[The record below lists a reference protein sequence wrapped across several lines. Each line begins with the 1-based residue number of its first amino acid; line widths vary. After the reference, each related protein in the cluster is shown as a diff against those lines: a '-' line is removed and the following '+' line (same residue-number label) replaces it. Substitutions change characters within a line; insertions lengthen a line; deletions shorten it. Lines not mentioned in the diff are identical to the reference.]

1 MAVEWS
7 KNLSNMDVVDL
18 CRHLYKVYE
27 GREEEISSLLTSGMA
42 KDISQYRQLVGEV
55 QGLRFARD
63 EIKSLLEKT
72 EEDVEDTLRS

>member
-1 MAVEWS
+1 
-7 KNLSNMDVVDL
+7 
-18 CRHLYKVYE
+18 
-27 GREEEISSLLTSGMA
+27 MA

-72 EEDVEDTLRS
+72 EEDVEDTLRT